1 MMMSYFSRSFNLSL
15 PTCLTSQGDFE
26 RFVSVLADVGV
37 RQVTIS
43 TMKPVKGFFSTLK
56 RTSPE
61 VYGRLVEIY
70 ADGRWVMG
78 YKYLSEEGRRRT
90 LERLRPIVLKYGL
103 NFASCREGFPQLNT
117 TLCDGT
123 AYCRGLL
130 NKYLT

>member
-1 MMMSYFSRSFNLSL
+1 
-15 PTCLTSQGDFE
+15 
-26 RFVSVLADVGV
+26 VLVDVGV

-43 TMKPVKGFFSTLK
+43 TLKPVKGFFSTLK

-61 VYGRLVEIY
+61 VYGRLIEIY

-78 YKYLSEEGRRRT
+78 YKYLSEERRRKT
-90 LERLRPIVLKYGL
+90 LERLRPIVLKYEL
-103 NFASCREGFPQLNT
+103 NFAACREGFPEFNT

-130 NKYLT
+130 DKYLP